1 MYSEVDLAGTHLD
14 RLNQASAIG
23 ARGGHCQD
31 QFVTLPGLVKRT
43 NEGSWQYV

>member
-23 ARGGHCQD
+23 RGVD
-31 QFVTLPGLVKRT
+31 IVRT
-43 NEGSWQYV
+43 SS